1 MQFENNFL
9 VLNDRIIVDPK
20 LAIFVSM
27 GRMHEEEEGWQVLH
41 ISHDPGMNSGI
52 LTHAAS
58 WKEAEA
64 SRDFEMKANL
74 AAPKFSNKEFS
85 FFEFMLRKITDG
97 DTIVWE
103 LFGPDEV
110 YFQIDFGSEQRNN
123 LYTCDDKRSLLLY
136 IFKNLLL
143 LPGLRSWGHWGYSK
157 AQIRIPATKFSYLI
171 GKEIEGQKEA
181 IVWDERET
189 DVVP

>member
-1 MQFENNFL
+1 MQFEDNFL

-41 ISHDPGMNSGI
+41 ISHDPDMNSDI

-58 WKEAEA
+58 WKEAED
-64 SRDFEMKANL
+64 SRVFEMKANL
-74 AAPKFSNKEFS
+74 AAPKFSDKAYS
-85 FFEFMLRKITDG
+85 FFEFILRKVTEG
-97 DTIVWE
+97 DTILWE

-110 YFQIDFGSEQRNN
+110 YYQINFGSNQRNN
-123 LYTCDDKRSLLLY
+123 LYNCDDKREFLLY

-143 LPGLRSWGHWGYSK
+143 LPGLRNWGHWGYTK
-157 AQIRIPATKFSYLI
+157 AQIRIPATKFVYLI
-171 GKEIEGQKEA
+171 GQEIESQKEA
-181 IVWDERET
+181 IVWDEREIE
-189 DVVP
+189 VVP